1 MVVAHTVHNVVA
13 LVVAA
18 GHKGEVAHL
27 DGGYSGAAVGVDLG
41 GVPRVFHAAYPLGA
55 VRLGADGPQV
65 AAHAD
70 EGAGQAPGFG
80 GLCGLLHGVA
90 LAHAAHVQRHGRVGQ
105 IDRFGIF
112 INDEVGDIAV
122 LCGGIQLFLR
132 GQLVVAVVVIGQCG
146 LAVVVP
152 DVQHTAQRNVQLAA
166 GGVVHGLGQ
175 LQHPEDLVIH
185 RHRGSA
191 RIVVD
196 GLDVG
201 HTIVIIINIIELV
214 VLHKVGVECVH
225 LGGELFLAVAVG
237 DDLRHGVEH
246 IIEHGGVTLRAIG
259 GAGGGGAGGAAA
271 ASQQAQAE
279 RSRQQGGKNTL
290 GHHALAVSFAA
301 VKAVCS
307 S

>member
-1 MVVAHTVHNVVA
+1 M
-13 LVVAA
+13 
-18 GHKGEVAHL
+18 
-27 DGGYSGAAVGVDLG
+27 
-41 GVPRVFHAAYPLGA
+41 
-55 VRLGADGPQV
+55 
-65 AAHAD
+65 
-70 EGAGQAPGFG
+70 
-80 GLCGLLHGVA
+80 
-90 LAHAAHVQRHGRVGQ
+90 
-105 IDRFGIF
+105 
-112 INDEVGDIAV
+112 

-166 GGVVHGLGQ
+166 GGVIHGLGQ

-185 RHRGSA
+185 CHRGSA

-201 HTIVIIINIIELV
+201 HAIVIIINIIELV

-246 IIEHGGVTLRAIG
+246 IIEHGGVALRAIG

-279 RSRQQGGKNTL
+279 RSRQQGGKKYAWSSCFGGLLCGGKGGVLFLQMRQQVTE
-290 GHHALAVSFAA
+290 HPALAGGGSQRP
-301 VKAVCS
+301 
-307 S
+307 